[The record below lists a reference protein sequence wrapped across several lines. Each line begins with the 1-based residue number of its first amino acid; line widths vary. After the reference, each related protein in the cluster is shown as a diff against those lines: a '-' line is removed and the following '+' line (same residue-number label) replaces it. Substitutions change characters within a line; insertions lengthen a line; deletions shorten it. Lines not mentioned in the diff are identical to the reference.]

1 MSRARV
7 GTVSLRGLWA
17 LLGAARLGA
26 RLAWGA
32 PGYVGAV
39 LAISGAGCRLHTEA
53 APVAE
58 QARAPDFEL
67 PAHDGRTVTLAEL
80 VARGPAVLVFYR
92 GHW

>member
-1 MSRARV
+1 M
-7 GTVSLRGLWA
+7 SLRGLGTV
-17 LLGAARLGA
+17 L
-26 RLAWGA
+26 
-32 PGYVGAV
+32 VAV
-39 LAISGAGCRLHTEA
+39 LALSAGCRLHTEG

-67 PAHDGRTVTLAEL
+67 PAHDGRTVSLSQL

>member
-1 MSRARV
+1 MGWARR
-7 GTVSLRGLWA
+7 GTVRLRRLGSA
-17 LLGAARLGA
+17 LRRRVPCAMLLGA
-26 RLAWGA
+26 RLAASG
-32 PGYVGAV
+32 VV
-39 LAISGAGCRLHTEA
+39 LTISGSGCRLHTA
-53 APVAE
+53 QAPVAE